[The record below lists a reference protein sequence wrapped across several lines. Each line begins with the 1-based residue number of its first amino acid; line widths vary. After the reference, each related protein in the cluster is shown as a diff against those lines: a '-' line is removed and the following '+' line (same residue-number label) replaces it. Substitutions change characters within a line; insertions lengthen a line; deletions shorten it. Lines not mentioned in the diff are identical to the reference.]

1 MAAAIETK
9 YISAT
14 NTRGS
19 RIKAT
24 CAGMTAS
31 VPYDHSLSE
40 VQAHFAAVAALK
52 EKHKC
57 DHWNIEKMNFGG
69 TKAGFVFVFPFSYVE
84 QI

>member
-1 MAAAIETK
+1 MPAAIETK

-24 CAGMTAS
+24 CAGMTAT
-31 VPYDHSLSE
+31 VPYDDALDI
-40 VQAHFAAVAALK
+40 VRAHFAAVAALK

-69 TKAGFVFVFPFSYVE
+69 TKTGFVFVFPFSYVE